1 MSITALTFLLL
12 YLGGL
17 GAALVRHPLFGV
29 YAYMLAFYMDAP
41 HRWWGASLPDLRWSF
56 LAALVTLVS
65 VLRFPRQADRAR
77 WYATGIGKILI
88 GYMLWMWIQSIW
100 AISPST
106 HLDGCLLITKYVIL
120 FAILY
125 ETLSDETSIVNFLL
139 AHVAGCFYLGF
150 LAWQA
155 PVSGRLEGIG
165 GPGIDDANSLAMH
178 LSSGLVT
185 ASFLFL
191 ILRGFRK
198 WAVIVAIPFI
208 LNGVIL
214 TESRGALVSLGGT
227 GMFLVLLKPKAYAK
241 VFYLAGGL
249 ALVLLVYLSNGQY
262 WSRMQTLETVTGSET
277 ELHSS
282 MAGRVLIFQANMS
295 MFRDHPLGVGYRGNV
310 ALSRHY
316 MPEGLMSNIGVRSAH
331 NSMAAALVDHG
342 IIGGMLYAAMMFW
355 TVRALLSLKRLD
367 RYGLPANVGG
377 LRAGVGGGLV
387 VAFFAGLFSNFLFA
401 EVQIWL
407 LAVLASVCSAF
418 IPQYEACS
426 NNSQAVDAGMC
437 FMVIPKGWRR

>member
-1 MSITALTFLLL
+1 
-12 YLGGL
+12 
-17 GAALVRHPLFGV
+17 
-29 YAYMLAFYMDAP
+29 
-41 HRWWGASLPDLRWSF
+41 
-56 LAALVTLVS
+56 
-65 VLRFPRQADRAR
+65 
-77 WYATGIGKILI
+77 
-88 GYMLWMWIQSIW
+88 MWIQSIW